1 MKTVADIMTAAPIVV
16 EVPGSRSDAI
26 NIMVRNKLTGLPVVR
41 ASDGKLMG
49 IVSRRDIFRK
59 LDEDQL
65 SLIMKK
71 GCITIG
77 PDATVAEAAQ
87 VLADRRIHR
96 LPVVED
102 GKLVGIITPTDLL
115 KEIKDMKT
123 VMTAEEAIRTTCV
136 TAFEDE
142 PLAYTVTA
150 MRISDVS
157 AVPVL
162 DARGKLVGILTDRD
176 LFSDQTKDAE
186 AMSKLGIEDSN
197 LAGYRNVLPLFYAAT
212 NKYISDDCKVK
223 DYMIK
228 DPITVFK
235 KTPLHDVARIMAQ
248 RDFGQIPVHGTKD
261 EIVGMIY
268 DLDVLRVLLGN
279 SNDS

>member
-71 GCITIG
+71 GCIVIG
-77 PDATVAEAAQ
+77 PDASIAEAAK
-87 VLADRRIHR
+87 VLSEKRIHR

-115 KEIKDMKT
+115 KQIKDMKT
-123 VMTAEEAIRTTCV
+123 AMTAEEAIHTTCV
-136 TAFEDE
+136 TAYEDE

-186 AMSKLGIEDSN
+186 AMSRLGIEDSN

-212 NKYISDDCKVK
+212 NKYISDDRKVR
-223 DYMIK
+223 DYMIR

-235 KTPLHDVARIMAQ
+235 KTPLNDVARIMAQ
-248 RDFGQIPVHGTKD
+248 HDFGQIPVHGTKD
-261 EIVGMIY
+261 EIIGMIY
-268 DLDVLRVLLGN
+268 DLDVLRVLIGN

>member
-16 EVPGSRSDAI
+16 EVPGNRSDAI
-26 NIMVRNKLTGLPVVR
+26 NIMVRNKLTGVPVVR

-59 LDEDQL
+59 FDEDQL

-71 GCITIG
+71 ECITIT
-77 PDATVAEAAQ
+77 PDTTIVEAAKIF
-87 VLADRRIHR
+87 ADKRIHR
-96 LPVVED
+96 LPIIEN

-115 KEIKDMKT
+115 KEIREMKT
-123 VMTAEEAIRTTCV
+123 TMTAEDVIRTTCV
-136 TAFEDE
+136 TAYEGE
-142 PLAYTVTA
+142 PLAYTVSA

-162 DARGKLVGILTDRD
+162 DIKGKLVGILTDRD
-176 LFSDQTKDAE
+176 LFSDQTADAE
-186 AMSKLGIEDSN
+186 AMKRLGIEDSD

-212 NKYISDDCKVK
+212 DKYIPDETTVSDYMVK
-223 DYMIK
+223 D
-228 DPITVFK
+228 PLTVFK
-235 KTPLHDVARIMAQ
+235 KTPLNDVARIMTQ
-248 RDFGQIPVHGTKD
+248 NDFGQLPVHGTKD

-268 DLDVLRVLLGN
+268 DVDVLCALIGN
-279 SNDS
+279 CNE